1 MLAVVQRVTSAS
13 VTTHAPQRTA
23 RIDAG
28 LLVLACAMPDDTD
41 HDVTWMANKIAGLR
55 IFPDAD
61 GRMNENVSTVGGQ
74 ILLVS
79 QFTLAGDCS
88 KGFRPSF
95 VKAAPPEAAKPLV
108 DALGH
113 TLESQH
119 GLTVATGVFGTHM
132 TVDSVNDGPVTLV
145 LQTP

>member
-41 HDVTWMANKIAGLR
+41 REVAWMANKIAGLR

-61 GRMNENVSTVGGQ
+61 GRMNENVATVGGQ
-74 ILLVS
+74 VLLIS

-95 VKAAPPEAAKPLV
+95 VKAAAPEVAEPLV
-108 DALGH
+108 DALGR
-113 TLESQH
+113 TLQSQH
-119 GLTVATGVFGTHM
+119 GLSVATGVFGAHM
-132 TVDSVNDGPVTLV
+132 TVESVNDGPVTMV
-145 LQTP
+145 LQTT